1 MLRIRGIPVFLCVI
15 CQLYCANSGKKTAKI
30 ARCRPLQRL
39 GKPFVSFRD
48 LQANLRILSWLACFA
63 VAFAA
68 TTAYPSFAGEAGSI
82 RAGRFSYEVYI
93 GGTHAL
99 SFDIGLGLAG
109 GRYRVEA
116 IGHTSGIIGYMIPWQ
131 SWNRSEGMRDGLS
144 LKPDFYHSSN
154 IFRDQLRT
162 ANLDF
167 APDGS
172 VVATTV
178 PNAAQDERE
187 RVPPEQ
193 TIGTLDNLSGAL
205 SLVLALDAHQPCTVT
220 VHGYNGRRR
229 YDVVVRDGGSEVLPP
244 TEFGMFS
251 GRATV
256 CLLMVR
262 RLAGFK
268 NDAHS
273 LYDQPEDRERVY
285 TIWAAQILPNMP
297 PVAVR
302 IEGANKLGA
311 WLIHLTHAEPLADLP
326 NFPQLQVPATT
337 P

>member
-1 MLRIRGIPVFLCVI
+1 MH
-15 CQLYCANSGKKTAKI
+15 
-30 ARCRPLQRL
+30 RL
-39 GKPFVSFRD
+39 GKPFLSFGD
-48 LQANLRILSWLACFA
+48 LRAAPRITSSLVGLA

-68 TTAYPSFAGEAGSI
+68 MTACPSFADEASPV
-82 RAGRFSYEVYI
+82 RAGKFSYEVYI

-109 GRYRVEA
+109 DRYRVEA

-131 SWNRSEGMRDGLS
+131 SWNRSEGARDGLS
-144 LKPDFYHSSN
+144 LKPDFYHSAN
-154 IFRDQLRT
+154 IFRGQLRT

-167 APDGS
+167 SPDGS
-172 VVATTV
+172 VVATAV

-220 VHGYNGRRR
+220 VRGYDGRRR
-229 YDVVVRDGGSEVLPP
+229 YDVVVRDGGTEILPA
-244 TEFGMFS
+244 TDFGMFS

-268 NDAHS
+268 NDPHS

-302 IEGANKLGA
+302 IEGANKLGP
-311 WLIHLTHAEPLADLP
+311 WLIHLTKAEPLADLP
-326 NFPQLQVPATT
+326 NFPQLQVPPTT

>member
-1 MLRIRGIPVFLCVI
+1 
-15 CQLYCANSGKKTAKI
+15 
-30 ARCRPLQRL
+30 L
-39 GKPFVSFRD
+39 GKPFLPFGDSEVE
-48 LQANLRILSWLACFA
+48 LRASSGLAGTRLA
-63 VAFAA
+63 GLLMAA
-68 TTAYPSFAGEAGSI
+68 ALIATNPSFGDEPTAVRGGK
-82 RAGRFSYEVYI
+82 FSYEVYI

-109 GRYRVEA
+109 DRYRVEA
-116 IGHTSGIIGYMIPWQ
+116 IGHTSGMIGYMIPWA
-131 SWNRSEGMRDGLS
+131 SWNRSDGLS

-154 IFRDQLRT
+154 IFRGQLRT

-167 APDGS
+167 ASDGS

-187 RVPPEQ
+187 RIPPEQ

-205 SLVLALDAHQPCTVT
+205 SLVLALDAGQPCTVT
-220 VHGYNGRRR
+220 VRGYDGRRR
-229 YDVVVRDGGSEVLPP
+229 YDVVVRDGGTEILPP

-285 TIWAAQILPNMP
+285 TIWAAQVLPNMP

-302 IEGANKLGA
+302 IEGANKLGP

-326 NFPQLQVPATT
+326 NFPQLQVPA
-337 P
+337 PAQ